1 MKIDLKSGEVC
12 LKDNQPICLRQAR
25 GLRVTST
32 SGTIW
37 ITVTGETGDIFL
49 APGQT
54 HELRSNGLAIIESIG
69 DGRIR
74 LKRPGP
80 LFALRKQATE
90 IVKRLRLNE
99 KTGLAG
105 LGRFS

>member
-12 LKDNQPICLRQAR
+12 LQENQPICLRQAR

-32 SGTIW
+32 TGTIW

-54 HELRSNGLAIIESIG
+54 HELRSNGLAIIESMG

-74 LKRPGP
+74 LKKPAP
-80 LFALRKQATE
+80 FFALRKQVTE
-90 IVKRLRLNE
+90 TLKRFRLNE